1 MNIRSI
7 IILVVGVLSVAVLI
21 ISLVYRSFNTQM
33 NSISGLAAVFSLA
46 GLFLGIWF
54 IVGLGFRE
62 YRLTLTST
70 IVLFLST
77 LINTLVFAIS
87 DFGQML
93 TFWLPVALVTV
104 VGIKSSIHAL
114 LSISNQLSLV
124 LRTKASSFEQ
134 KINGQ
139 KHP

>member
-62 YRLTLTST
+62 YRLTITST

>member
-7 IILVVGVLSVAVLI
+7 VILVAGVLSVAVLV
-21 ISLVYRSFNTQM
+21 ISLVFRSFNTQM

-104 VGIKSSIHAL
+104 VGTKSSIHAL

>member
-7 IILVVGVLSVAVLI
+7 VILVAGVLSVAVLV
-21 ISLVYRSFNTQM
+21 ISLVFRSFNTQM

-62 YRLTLTST
+62 YRLTITST